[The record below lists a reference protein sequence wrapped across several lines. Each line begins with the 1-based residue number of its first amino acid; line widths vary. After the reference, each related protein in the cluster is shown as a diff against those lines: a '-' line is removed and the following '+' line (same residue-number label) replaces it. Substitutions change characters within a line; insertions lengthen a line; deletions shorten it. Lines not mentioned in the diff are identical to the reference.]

1 MFEVMSSGG
10 NLITH
15 RIKSNINKPVIA
27 VKNHNSPEQLKFMN
41 TWERLL
47 NHFYPNN
54 LIVDIS
60 INNIHI
66 IVMHIIIINNMHSGN
81 SLGTKTESCLPLL
94 LEVQPIS
101 AKENKSHSWIQTH
114 LISNILDMFIRV
126 KCLWKATFYRKLSSG
141 STEPIFTAVTGVH
154 WEMY

>member
-15 RIKSNINKPVIA
+15 WIKSNINKPVIA
-27 VKNHNSPEQLKFMN
+27 VKNHNSPEKLKFMN

-101 AKENKSHSWIQTH
+101 AKENKSHSWIQTPANSMKAASYFKYFGH
-114 LISNILDMFIRV
+114 VHTGEVSVKSNVLQ
-126 KCLWKATFYRKLSSG
+126 KT
-141 STEPIFTAVTGVH
+141 
-154 WEMY
+154 